1 MPVDLSRIMV
11 TDSMLQ
17 LLLVRYACIWQTNW
31 GIERASGG
39 ESWQLSCGHSGY
51 VEGETHVGLCEIW
64 VKAKEDDV
72 RAGFAGDE
80 SLLVVHAPAPA
91 LL

>member
-39 ESWQLSCGHSGY
+39 
-51 VEGETHVGLCEIW
+51 GELAAELRTQR
-64 VKAKEDDV
+64 V
-72 RAGFAGDE
+72 RGRRD
-80 SLLVVHAPAPA
+80 SRRTL
-91 LL
+91 